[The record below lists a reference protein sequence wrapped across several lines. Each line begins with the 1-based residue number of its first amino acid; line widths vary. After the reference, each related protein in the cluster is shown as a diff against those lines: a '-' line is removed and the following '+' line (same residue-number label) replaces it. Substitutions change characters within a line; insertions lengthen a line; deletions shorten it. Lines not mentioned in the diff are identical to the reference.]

1 LSSEKGSASASKGGM
16 SNKTAQSSA
25 VVQGIKAD
33 EYAKKK
39 LGITQIGSGIIATQG
54 ENVVGQMYGAEY
66 QAARNE
72 YLASQGLGTVRADGG
87 FMAGVQTDKGLTFT
101 NATRGAYE
109 ASKRE
114 PIPLSKQMYK
124 SQQRFQQI
132 AGAIATGFSG
142 MPSFYT
148 ASYLNTQKPYAEYVN
163 EFYNKNKM
171 GNNMRNNM
179 GNYSFPT
186 FNTPNKDKKVQTI
199 DIRDTPKKASDQDA
213 AARGDEKAL
222 ARIQKLAA
230 SKSEGSPN
238 RKFLISSAKTFLGK
252 MKSGNLDADYSTF

>member
-1 LSSEKGSASASKGGM
+1 MSSEKGSASASKGGM
-16 SNKTAQSSA
+16 SNKTAQSNA

-33 EYAKKK
+33 QYAKKK

-109 ASKRE
+109 ASKRQ
-114 PIPLSKQMYK
+114 PMPLSKQMYD
-124 SQQRFQQI
+124 SQQRFTQI

-148 ASYLNTQKPYAEYVN
+148 AAYMSSRKPYADYVG
-163 EFYNKNKM
+163 EFYNKNNM
-171 GNNMRNNM
+171 GNNMS
-179 GNYSFPT
+179 NYSFPT

-199 DIRDTPKKASDQDA
+199 DIRDTPKKTSDQDA